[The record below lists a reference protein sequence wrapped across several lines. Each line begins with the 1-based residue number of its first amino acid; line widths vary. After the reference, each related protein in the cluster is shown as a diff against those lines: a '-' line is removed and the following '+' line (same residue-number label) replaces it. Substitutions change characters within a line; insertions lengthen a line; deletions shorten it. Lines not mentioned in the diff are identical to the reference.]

1 MAVNTYAATD
11 RGRARPINEDAM
23 LVDHALGLVV
33 VADGMGGHQ
42 RGDVASRLACAV
54 LREYIGAHRGVLDAY
69 RRRPEEA
76 LAVAVLDL
84 LHRAVAAANEEIW
97 LAGAALAGEGGRMGT
112 TLDLLL
118 AVGPTGFLAHVGD
131 GRVYL
136 QRAGAVHQV
145 TEDHSL
151 VQQQLREGT
160 IGREEARRARFR
172 NVITRALGVFPT
184 VQPDTLRMELQP
196 GDRILLCSDGLHRYI
211 GQRELGFTLASEVS
225 AETATGLVGLANARG
240 GRDNITVAVCS
251 VSADDAPTPPPVAAT
266 VDALRRTDLF
276 QYCTRAALVRLAA
289 LAVPV
294 ALPEGSLVF
303 VEGEPG
309 RELFILVSGR
319 VGIDKGETRLAVL
332 GPGDSFGEMS
342 FLDEPVRSASAITL
356 EPTTLLSF
364 DRDSFLLSVQDDVT
378 MGADVLWQL
387 LLKLSRRL
395 RASNDLAVASPLS
408 IDDAEWGPGD
418 TEEQDHDDDGPGAP
432 R

>member
-1 MAVNTYAATD
+1 VPITTVAATD
-11 RGRARPINEDAM
+11 PGRARPINEDAL

-54 LREYIGAHRGVLDAY
+54 LRESIGAERGVLEAY
-69 RRRPEEA
+69 HRRPEEPLA
-76 LAVAVLDL
+76 LAVLDL

-97 LAGAALAGEGGRMGT
+97 LAGAALTGEGGRMGT
-112 TLDLLL
+112 TLDALLT
-118 AVGPTGFLAHVGD
+118 VGPTGFLAHVGD

-136 QRAGAVHQV
+136 QRGGVVHQI

-160 IGREEARRARFR
+160 IDREEARRARFR

-184 VQPDTLRMELQP
+184 VQPDTFRVELQP
-196 GDRILLCSDGLHRYI
+196 GDRLLLCSDGLHRYI
-211 GQRELGFTLASEVS
+211 GQRELGFTLAAPVS
-225 AETATGLVGLANARG
+225 ADTATRLVGLANERG

-251 VSADDAPTPPPVAAT
+251 VPAAEERAPPPVAAT

-276 QYCTRAALVRLAA
+276 QFCTRAALVRLAA
-289 LAVPV
+289 LATPV
-294 ALPEGSLVF
+294 SLPEGSLVF
-303 VEGEPG
+303 VEGELG

-319 VGIDKGETRLAVL
+319 VAIDKGDTRLAVL

-342 FLDEPVRSASAITL
+342 FLDEPARSATATTV
-356 EPTTLLSF
+356 EAATLLSF
-364 DRDSFLLSVQDDVT
+364 DRDTFLLAVQDDVT
-378 MGADVLWQL
+378 MGATVLWQL

-395 RASNDLAVASPLS
+395 RASNDLAVAGTLS
-408 IDDAEWGPGD
+408 LDGAEWEDGA
-418 TEEQDHDDDGPGAP
+418 TEEEDLPPP
-432 R
+432 RPR